1 VTISRLV
8 STRTGKVTWRVRIKQ
23 GRAVVESATFS
34 TLSEAKLFES
44 TRRTQM
50 SRIDWVDPARGRVS
64 LGEVAEEYL
73 ASRSNVAPLT
83 QGTDKQMYRQ
93 HIGPTFGKRALAR
106 ITAAEIT
113 EWLGRLADREVAPS
127 TRRRALAVLRGI
139 LAHAVADRRLRVNP
153 AVGVKGPKGGVRRE
167 GIALTVE
174 EVSRLLAELPEECR
188 PPVILMAI
196 TGIRVSEMCGL
207 RVGDVYRSPQGYM
220 LRLQRSISQSS
231 HDGKAYLGDLKSHR
245 ARSVPV
251 PRLLVEWISK
261 RIENADAVA
270 PLFTTKRGRA
280 WTRGNFA
287 TRSGWTKARRRAGLP
302 DVRIHDLRHTAASAM
317 LAAQPDVLA
326 VSRVLGHSTPI
337 LTLSLYGHVMDQGI
351 VRVIEAVEGSW
362 GDVGG
367 AEPRKEEGNPLV

>member
-1 VTISRLV
+1 
-8 STRTGKVTWRVRIKQ
+8 
-23 GRAVVESATFS
+23 
-34 TLSEAKLFES
+34 
-44 TRRTQM
+44 M
-50 SRIDWVDPARGRVS
+50 SRTDWVDPARGKVL
-64 LGEVAEEYL
+64 LGNVAEEYL
-73 ASRSNVAPLT
+73 SSRSNVAPLT
-83 QGTDKQMYRQ
+83 QGTDKRMYRQ
-93 HIGPTFGKRALAR
+93 HIAPSFGKRALTG

-113 EWLGRLADREVAPS
+113 EWLGRLADRGVAPS

-139 LAHAVADRRLRVNP
+139 LAHAVADRRLRVSP
-153 AVGVKGPKGGVRRE
+153 AIGVKAPRGGARRE

-174 EVSRLLAELPEECR
+174 EVGRLLVELPEECR

-207 RVGDVYRSPQGYM
+207 RVGDVYRSPRGYI

-231 HDGKAYLGDLKSHR
+231 DDGKAYLGDLKSHR

-251 PRLLVEWISK
+251 PQPLVQWISK
-261 RIENADAVA
+261 RLENADAAA
-270 PLFTTKRGRA
+270 PLFATKRGQA

-287 TRSGWTKARRRAGLP
+287 TRSEWTKARRRAGLP

-351 VRVIEAVEGSW
+351 IRVIEAVEGDW
-362 GDVGG
+362 RDLGG
-367 AEPRKEEGNPLV
+367 TDSRKEEGNP

>member
-1 VTISRLV
+1 MTISRLV
-8 STRTGKVTWRVRIKQ
+8 SSRTGKITWRVRIKQ

-93 HIGPTFGKRALAR
+93 HIGPTFGKRALA
-106 ITAAEIT
+106 
-113 EWLGRLADREVAPS
+113 
-127 TRRRALAVLRGI
+127 VLRGI

-153 AVGVKGPKGGVRRE
+153 SVGVKGPKGGARRE

-174 EVSRLLAELPEECR
+174 EVGRLLAELPEECR

-207 RVGDVYRSPQGYM
+207 RVGDVHRSPQGYM

-231 HDGKAYLGDLKSHR
+231 YDGKAYLGDLKSHR

-270 PLFTTKRGRA
+270 PLFTTKRGQA

-302 DVRIHDLRHTAASAM
+302 DVRIHDLRHTFAVHRLYKWYQEGHDIHNKLPLLSTYMGHTAIYCTEVYLTIALDLLREGDRRFQAAFEPVTHKA
-317 LAAQPDVLA
+317 LARTFRNL
-326 VSRVLGHSTPI
+326 
-337 LTLSLYGHVMDQGI
+337 
-351 VRVIEAVEGSW
+351 
-362 GDVGG
+362 
-367 AEPRKEEGNPLV
+367 